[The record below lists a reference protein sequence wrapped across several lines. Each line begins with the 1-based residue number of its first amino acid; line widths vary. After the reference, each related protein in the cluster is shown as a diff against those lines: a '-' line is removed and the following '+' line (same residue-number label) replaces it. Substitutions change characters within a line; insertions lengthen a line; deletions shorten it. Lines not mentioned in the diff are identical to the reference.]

1 MTVLS
6 FDCASAD
13 ASAATCCVSSPRCP
27 ATAQASA
34 SSSRF
39 LQCSRTRSGTFSYCS
54 DAAKLA
60 SASVTFAD
68 MGISV
73 ATMAFVENEEFLLA
87 PEVIV
92 IGIRTR
98 GQYQAQRQVKAIQ
111 GSSSAAPGWEEPQ
124 SGSLAIP
131 LSVKGTRLN
140 EQRGRYGRAVHSGL
154 PSADPGAGGCFLIH
168 GIRRILA
175 TIATLFCPNIA
186 VLTLVNS
193 SGRVL

>member
-1 MTVLS
+1 
-6 FDCASAD
+6 
-13 ASAATCCVSSPRCP
+13 
-27 ATAQASA
+27 
-34 SSSRF
+34 
-39 LQCSRTRSGTFSYCS
+39 
-54 DAAKLA
+54 
-60 SASVTFAD
+60 
-68 MGISV
+68 MGVSV

-140 EQRGRYGRAVHSGL
+140 EQRGRYGGAVAPCTPDCLRLIRA
-154 PSADPGAGGCFLIH
+154 PADAF
-168 GIRRILA
+168 
-175 TIATLFCPNIA
+175 
-186 VLTLVNS
+186 
-193 SGRVL
+193 